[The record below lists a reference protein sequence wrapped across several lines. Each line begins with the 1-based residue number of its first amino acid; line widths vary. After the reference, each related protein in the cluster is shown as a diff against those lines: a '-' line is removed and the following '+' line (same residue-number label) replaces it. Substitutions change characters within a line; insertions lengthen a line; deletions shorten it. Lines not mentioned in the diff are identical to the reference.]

1 MPSRTLLTG
10 SSSLAC
16 TGQKSSSPSSV
27 TPSCVKF
34 AYFGTTAAF
43 LPQHTQ
49 FFIRCRPSM
58 KAMSIPAQSRAPTFL
73 IFTNHCSTYFAIL
86 DNQRSLGPMTDGM
99 AAAQEN
105 LNVFY
110 SLGNSRGHRGSPWAT
125 PEHPSHDNHNHR
137 EEMRT
142 PFHSKASSW
151 GGIPSTE
158 AGPGID
164 FSTRARHG
172 PPAKGFAS
180 PLGTPA
186 VSRDQIMRGAA
197 SSQGAEEGG
206 GRDACRNAE
215 EVMRLSRAWRL
226 ALLGGGTPP
235 APALQIEAGAASGTH
250 DLHALPTAKS
260 TTSSQPQLLGEGT
273 GGGADELQRGG
284 KPSSSSTTTTSTT
297 PSSHERECR
306 VSEGGN
312 GKGQVLVSWR
322 QGAMDDDE
330 DFWPAKDDGTDD
342 DALHQEAGK
351 DVDAISLVRHSLRKE
366 RHPPPPPI
374 IPLSPPDAMPTEPR
388 IKEWLR
394 AHDLQCI
401 EPRLV
406 AAGGGGVE
414 GASLLTESDC
424 DSISMGLSNI
434 RWEKNLEAPV
444 AVQIPSRF
452 GPGDDSSFSPVR
464 SRLWRALCEL
474 RQGHLV
480 PQLRGSHHAASTQNA
495 PSSPSSANHPPPPIQ
510 NSPQSSREMPTNV
523 DVGAVSA
530 ATAPSPVLL
539 KRSSH
544 ESSTF
549 GMADG
554 SPEDSSI
561 SPLSWRVLEKREAG
575 KMTCSNP
582 LRTTL
587 FSAYLTNILNLVFF
601 RVCSHVAHACDTFI
615 SLHLPLLFPRP
626 WLPDIRLKR

>member
-1 MPSRTLLTG
+1 M
-10 SSSLAC
+10 
-16 TGQKSSSPSSV
+16 

-43 LPQHTQ
+43 LPQHTL

-58 KAMSIPAQSRAPTFL
+58 KAMSVPAQSRAATFL
-73 IFTNHCSTYFAIL
+73 IFTNHCATYFAIL
-86 DNQRSLGPMTDGM
+86 GNQRSLGPMTDGM

-110 SLGNSRGHRGSPWAT
+110 SPDNSRCNRGSPWDT
-125 PEHPSHDNHNHR
+125 PEHPSHENHSHR
-137 EEMRT
+137 EESGT

-186 VSRDQIMRGAA
+186 VSRGQVMRGAA
-197 SSQGAEEGG
+197 SSQGAEEGD

-235 APALQIEAGAASGTH
+235 APALQIEAGAA
-250 DLHALPTAKS
+250 LTAKP

-273 GGGADELQRGG
+273 GGGADELQRSG
-284 KPSSSSTTTTSTT
+284 KPSSSSATTTSTT
-297 PSSHERECR
+297 PSSPERECR
-306 VSEGGN
+306 VPEGGK
-312 GKGQVLVSWR
+312 GKGQMLASWR

-330 DFWPAKDDGTDD
+330 DFWPAKDDGIDD
-342 DALHQEAGK
+342 EVLHQEAGK
-351 DVDAISLVRHSLRKE
+351 DVDAISLMRHSLRKE

-374 IPLSPPDAMPTEPR
+374 IPPSPPDAMPTEPR

-401 EPRLV
+401 ESRLV

-414 GASLLTESDC
+414 GASLMTESDC

-434 RWEKNLEAPV
+434 RWEKNLEALV
-444 AVQIPSRF
+444 AVQISSRF
-452 GPGDDSSFSPVR
+452 GPGDDSPFSSVR

-480 PQLRGSHHAASTQNA
+480 PQPRGSHHAASTQNA
-495 PSSPSSANHPPPPIQ
+495 PFSPHSANHPPPPIQ
-510 NSPQSSREMPTNV
+510 NGPQSSREMPSNV

-539 KRSSH
+539 KRPSH

-554 SPEDSSI
+554 SPEGSSI

-587 FSAYLTNILNLVFF
+587 FSAYLTTILNLVFCC
-601 RVCSHVAHACDTFI
+601 VCSHVAHACDTFI

-626 WLPDIRLKR
+626 WLPDIRLER

>member
-16 TGQKSSSPSSV
+16 TGQKSSSHSSV

-110 SLGNSRGHRGSPWAT
+110 SPGNSRGHRGSPWAT

-137 EEMRT
+137 EEMGT

-235 APALQIEAGAASGTH
+235 APALQGEAAAASAAT
-250 DLHALPTAKS
+250 S
-260 TTSSQPQLLGEGT
+260 TTPFLAYPFGEGMD
-273 GGGADELQRGG
+273 GGAGGLRRGG
-284 KPSSSSTTTTSTT
+284 KPSSSSSSSTTITITTAT
-297 PSSHERECR
+297 PSSRERECR
-306 VSEGGN
+306 IQEGGN
-312 GKGQVLVSWR
+312 GKGGMLASSR
-322 QGAMDDDE
+322 QGAGEDAE
-330 DFWPAKDDGTDD
+330 DFWHGKDDAMIR
-342 DALHQEAGK
+342 DASTHHGGGK
-351 DVDAISLVRHSLRKE
+351 DVDAISLFRHPLKEE

-374 IPLSPPDAMPTEPR
+374 VPPSPPDAMPTEPC

-401 EPRLV
+401 ESRLV

-434 RWEKNLEAPV
+434 R
-444 AVQIPSRF
+444 
-452 GPGDDSSFSPVR
+452 
-464 SRLWRALCEL
+464 
-474 RQGHLV
+474 
-480 PQLRGSHHAASTQNA
+480 
-495 PSSPSSANHPPPPIQ
+495 
-510 NSPQSSREMPTNV
+510 
-523 DVGAVSA
+523 
-530 ATAPSPVLL
+530 
-539 KRSSH
+539 
-544 ESSTF
+544 
-549 GMADG
+549 
-554 SPEDSSI
+554 
-561 SPLSWRVLEKREAG
+561 
-575 KMTCSNP
+575 
-582 LRTTL
+582 
-587 FSAYLTNILNLVFF
+587 
-601 RVCSHVAHACDTFI
+601 
-615 SLHLPLLFPRP
+615 
-626 WLPDIRLKR
+626 